1 MVKPLIW
8 KEASLDLLCSIYRLR
23 LANNLQD
30 IQFGRVLIFVSLQ
43 GYPPLVSWLK
53 DLQKQIHQPAPN
65 TELVITTGSQDG
77 KNLLQST

>member
-1 MVKPLIW
+1 
-8 KEASLDLLCSIYRLR
+8 
-23 LANNLQD
+23 LQD

-77 KNLLQST
+77 KNL

>member
-8 KEASLDLLCSIYRLR
+8 REASLDLLCSIYRLR
-23 LANNLQD
+23 SANNLL
-30 IQFGRVLIFVSLQ
+30 IQYPIRASFNFCISLQ

-65 TELVITTGSQDG
+65 TELVVTTGSQDG
-77 KNLLQST
+77 KNL